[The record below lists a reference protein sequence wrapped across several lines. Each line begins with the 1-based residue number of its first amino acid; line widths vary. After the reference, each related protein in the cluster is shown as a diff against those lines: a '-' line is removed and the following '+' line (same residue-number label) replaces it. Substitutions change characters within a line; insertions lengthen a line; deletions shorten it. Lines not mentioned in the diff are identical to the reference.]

1 MFTYQLLD
9 VEQVPF
15 FFASPRNR
23 NKDILEISVLFWKW
37 KKKKQGCREGVNEFS
52 LKLTPGI
59 SQSLLNVLRHYD
71 VVVQF

>member
-9 VEQVPF
+9 VEQVQF
-15 FFASPRNR
+15 FLPH
-23 NKDILEISVLFWKW
+23 LETEIKIFWKFQFCFESG
-37 KKKKQGCREGVNEFS
+37 KKINQGCREGVNEFS